1 MTEPTSKKARTE
13 PENLFDDQVA
23 VVTGGADGIGKGI
36 AAMLARERVHVFIFD
51 VIEAKLE
58 ATIAEF
64 GRCGLTNVKSRRVDV
79 TDENAVRE
87 GLEYVDSTL
96 GRLDIV
102 INCAGIVG
110 PNGIKLTEVET
121 KDFDRVMEGR

>member
-1 MTEPTSKKARTE
+1 
-13 PENLFDDQVA
+13 
-23 VVTGGADGIGKGI
+23 
-36 AAMLARERVHVFIFD
+36 MLARKRVRVFIFD
-51 VIEAKLE
+51 VIE
-58 ATIAEF
+58 AEF

>member
-1 MTEPTSKKARTE
+1 
-13 PENLFDDQVA
+13 
-23 VVTGGADGIGKGI
+23 
-36 AAMLARERVHVFIFD
+36 MLARKRVRVFIFD

-58 ATIAEF
+58 ATIADF
-64 GRCGLTNVKSRRVDV
+64 GRRGLTNVKSRRVDV

-110 PNGIKLTEVET
+110 PNGIKLTEEET